1 MCLGLGQICAGM
13 ADLGVIDPKLG
24 GVWMCR
30 TGDNVMRKQNRQG
43 WESGKHQCLRDIK
56 KDREVIDK

>member
-1 MCLGLGQICAGM
+1 M